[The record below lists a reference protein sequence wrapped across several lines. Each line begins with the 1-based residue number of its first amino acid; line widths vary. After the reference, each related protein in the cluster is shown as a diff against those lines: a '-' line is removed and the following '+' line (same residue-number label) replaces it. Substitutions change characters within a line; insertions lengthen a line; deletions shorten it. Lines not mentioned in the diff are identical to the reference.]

1 MTSQTSTLILGEA
14 ANPGPHGGVN
24 LQSQASTLTLVDV
37 VFPVSDQT
45 RRIARDVLLIVGFSL
60 FTALMAQITIRPP
73 FTPVPITGQTL
84 AVLLTGAALGSWRGA
99 AALTLYLFEGS
110 FLPVYAG
117 FSSNLVWTMASGGYI
132 IGFIPAAFVVGFLC
146 EHGWD
151 RRVWILLAMLAG
163 NVVLYIP
170 GLLQLSF
177 FVPDGKVLEF
187 GLYPFILGD
196 LIKLYLASLA
206 VPSAWVLVNRI
217 RPTQLP

>member
-1 MTSQTSTLILGEA
+1 
-14 ANPGPHGGVN
+14 
-24 LQSQASTLTLVDV
+24 
-37 VFPVSDQT
+37 
-45 RRIARDVLLIVGFSL
+45 
-60 FTALMAQITIRPP
+60 MAQITIRPP

>member
-1 MTSQTSTLILGEA
+1 MYSQFHPATLIDAALPVSNLNRRIVRDAVLILGF
-14 ANPGPHGGVN
+14 
-24 LQSQASTLTLVDV
+24 S
-37 VFPVSDQT
+37 VFV
-45 RRIARDVLLIVGFSL
+45 
-60 FTALMAQITIRPP
+60 ALMARFSFHLP

-99 AALTLYLFEGS
+99 SALTLYLLEGS

-117 FSSNLVWTMASGGYI
+117 GASGFVWTMASGGYI
-132 IGFIPAAFVVGFLC
+132 IGFIPAAYIVGFLC

-177 FVPDGKVLEF
+177 FVPNEKVLEF

-196 LIKLYLASLA
+196 LIKLYIASLA
-206 VPSAWVLVNRI
+206 VPAAWALLNR
-217 RPTQLP
+217 RLNNREPSG